1 MQKRL
6 LREPFFVLAFVFF
19 DMAEVLCLSNFC
31 AAISKVALLS
41 QAQRNFAGLN
51 SLAFAS
57 ANGWVIYHFVV
68 LSLAGIWC
76 ISGFCA
82 AISKVAS

>member
-41 QAQRNFAGLN
+41 QAQRSFAGLN

-57 ANGWVIYHFVV
+57 ANGGIDDHLVIFVSANE
-68 LSLAGIWC
+68 LSIN
-76 ISGFCA
+76 
-82 AISKVAS
+82 AS